1 MTFCRKGAEMAIR
14 TDSKMTSDVQVL
26 NNHSDSVGAAVY
38 NIGDYQTRAEY
49 VNAIA
54 VAEGSN
60 SQAPETDVVNKDRR
74 RKRREEDEKL
84 AREKAEEILSRD
96 KKRRKVTLSAKNRVK
111 PTAREFMQNLVTNNK
126 SLEIHQATRKK
137 FPGNL
142 IFLLL
147 IV

>member
-1 MTFCRKGAEMAIR
+1 MAIR
-14 TDSKMTSDVQVL
+14 KDSKMTSQVQVL
-26 NNHSDSVGAAVY
+26 NNHSDAVGAAVY

-74 RKRREEDEKL
+74 RKRMEEDEKL
-84 AREKAEEILSRD
+84 AREKAEEILNRD
-96 KKRRKVTLSAKNRVK
+96 KKRRKLSLSSKHRVK
-111 PTAREFMQNLVTNNK
+111 PTAREFLQNLITENK